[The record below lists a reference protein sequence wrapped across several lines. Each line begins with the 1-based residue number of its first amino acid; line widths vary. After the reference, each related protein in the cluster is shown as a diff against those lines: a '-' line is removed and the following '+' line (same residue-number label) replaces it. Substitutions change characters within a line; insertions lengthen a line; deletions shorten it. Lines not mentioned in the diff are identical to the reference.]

1 LGVSLAGLFFIFIFI
16 FIVVLRGASVGI
28 GPKGLAEGDA
38 LTFVWTAP
46 DALRL
51 LVRGQPVRGSGE
63 LVDAATPRVLHAGIA
78 FGPDPA
84 IPEAKAT
91 TPQGL
96 RRVFYQAAGGGGGGK
111 SSGGVAPEA
120 PFIII
125 NSKS

>member
-1 LGVSLAGLFFIFIFI
+1 MFFIFIFI

-38 LTFVWTAP
+38 LSFVWTSP